1 MKKEKEEREKEIIN
15 LLKIELKHLGYHL
28 GETQIQMFENQ
39 SQGRGKYPNAKQN
52 YLRYKTR
59 IYQTERIIE
68 LIKTGWKPK
77 KREKKERGF
86 SR

>member
-1 MKKEKEEREKEIIN
+1 MDETKEEIIK

-39 SQGRGKYPNAKQN
+39 SQGRGRHSNAKQN
-52 YLRYKTR
+52 YLKYKTR

-77 KREKKERGF
+77 KREDLAVKK
-86 SR
+86 